1 MSIMNFNFSKN
12 TILELLYANINREIG
27 KKDGYRIINRIENE
41 DSRYACNNKL
51 WYELIDLE
59 IKRLFSLE
67 DEQYQ
72 RETAYTKYF
81 GCYFD
86 HAAHNVEW
94 SVTNRWFPN
103 LYEEQQNKSY
113 ENR

>member
-1 MSIMNFNFSKN
+1 MSIMHFNFSKN
-12 TILELLYANINREIG
+12 TIIELLYANINREIG

-67 DEQYQ
+67 DEKYQ

-81 GCYFD
+81 GYNFD